1 MSALTPLRSLFPI
14 NFLCARISPLKFL
27 PSLCVVL
34 ASTCFPNLVVEES
47 TMATTPAPVTAAP
60 AATISPFGRVIGVF
74 FSPKATFEDIVRRP
88 SWLLPVLLGTIFS
101 VGVSFAINQRIN
113 WREFMSQQIEKSPRA
128 AQLSA
133 EQKQQQIEGG
143 AKFTPPFTYAI
154 GLFGPI
160 LATLIV
166 GLVMWGAYSLLGGI
180 STNFSTA
187 FGITAHA
194 FLTGIVSSPLFILIL
209 YLKPFG
215 TADLE
220 NPVAANLAAFLPDDA
235 AKWLVALCKSFD
247 LFTFWTLILLAI
259 GFAAVNSKKLKG
271 AKPFTIAF
279 TVWALYVVC
288 RVGWA
293 FIFS

>member
-1 MSALTPLRSLFPI
+1 M
-14 NFLCARISPLKFL
+14 
-27 PSLCVVL
+27 
-34 ASTCFPNLVVEES
+34 
-47 TMATTPAPVTAAP
+47 
-60 AATISPFGRVIGVF
+60 GVF
-74 FSPKATFEDIVRRP
+74 FSPKATFEDIVRKP
-88 SWLLPVLLGTIFS
+88 SWLLPVALTTILS
-101 VGVSFAINQRIN
+101 VAVSFAINQRIN

-128 AQLSA
+128 AQMSA

-154 GLFGPI
+154 GLCGPI
-160 LATLIV
+160 LAVLII

-187 FGITAHA
+187 FSITSHA
-194 FLTGIVSSPLFILIL
+194 FLTGLVSSPLIILTL

-220 NPVAANLAAFLPDDA
+220 NPVAANLAALLSEDA
-235 AKWLVALCKSFD
+235 AKWLVALLKSFD
-247 LFTFWTLILLAI
+247 LFTFWTLILLAV
-259 GFAAVNSKKLKG
+259 GFAAVNPKKLKG
-271 AKPFTIAF
+271 AKSFTIAF
-279 TVWALYVVC
+279 SVWAVFVLC